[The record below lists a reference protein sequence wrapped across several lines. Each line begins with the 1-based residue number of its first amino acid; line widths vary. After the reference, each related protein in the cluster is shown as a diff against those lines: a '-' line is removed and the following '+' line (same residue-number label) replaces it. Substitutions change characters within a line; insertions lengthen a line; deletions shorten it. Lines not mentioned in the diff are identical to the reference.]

1 MAQYYLRP
9 LGSSHRHN
17 LHSGLNTV
25 GRNATND
32 VRLAEASVSSFHCE
46 IEVETDRVV
55 VRDLQSTN
63 GTRLNNSPVEQA
75 EMRPGDEL
83 ILGELRLQ
91 LECETPVV
99 RGPHPMPAAVV
110 ESPRE
115 AARYQCNRCHRIWE
129 ARHVKLLKIGRDTA
143 ELRFC
148 PACSGRCLP
157 ADPRIT
163 ADSSSAEP
171 TLLNR
176 LSQTIQI
183 GGWRRS

>member
-1 MAQYYLRP
+1 MAQYFLQPPGAGR
-9 LGSSHRHN
+9 RHN

-25 GRNATND
+25 GRNPTND

-63 GTRLNNSPVEQA
+63 GTRVNNLPVEEA
-75 EMRPGDEL
+75 EVRPGDEL
-83 ILGELRLQ
+83 RLGELRLQ
-91 LECETPVV
+91 LDCETPLV
-99 RGPHPMPAAVV
+99 RVPQPIPAPVT
-110 ESPRE
+110 EPPRE
-115 AARYQCNRCHRIWE
+115 ALRYQCTRCQKIWHS
-129 ARHVKLLKIGRDTA
+129 RHVKLLKIGRDTA

-148 PACSGRCLP
+148 PACSGRCVP

-163 ADSSSAEP
+163 ADRPTAEP
-171 TLLNR
+171 TLMNR

-183 GGWRRS
+183 GGRRRS